1 MEIQKLKQRIE
12 LPSNVELLEG
22 EVFVE
27 VEGSDGYYFISNLG
41 RCYNKPFAKFM
52 SIYDNGG
59 GYKFY
64 NLTRIE
70 KPHRYIHRL
79 VAQHFIPNPEG
90 KDYVNHIDHDKS
102 NNVLSN
108 LEWVTAKENTKHGID
123 AGRINSKLRGKT
135 NQLTLQDRVKAVIL
149 RQLGYGV
156 NEIAVKLGFARTTM
170 SSVFNGRSGG
180 ELVDLI
186 FSEIEGWSEKRLDLA
201 LTHKVK

>member
-22 EVFVE
+22 EVFIE
-27 VEGSDGYYFISNLG
+27 IEGSRGYYFISNLG
-41 RCYNKPFAKFM
+41 RCYNKAFDKFM
-52 SIYDNGG
+52 FVNDNGA
-59 GYKFY
+59 GYKTY
-64 NLTRIE
+64 VLSRLKKQSN
-70 KPHRYIHRL
+70 YIHRL

-90 KDYVNHIDHDKS
+90 KKFVNHIDHNRS
-102 NNVLSN
+102 NNCASN

-170 SSVFNGRSGG
+170 SSVFNGRSGS

-186 FSEIEGWSEKRLDLA
+186 FSETEGWSEKRLDLA